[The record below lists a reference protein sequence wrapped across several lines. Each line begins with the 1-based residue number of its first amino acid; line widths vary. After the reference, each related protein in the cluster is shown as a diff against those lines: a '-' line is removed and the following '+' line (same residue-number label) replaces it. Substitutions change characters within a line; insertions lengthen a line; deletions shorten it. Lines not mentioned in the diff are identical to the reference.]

1 MDVYKKEFAA
11 FEKLFRDASAAF
23 ASAMDRG
30 VSSTMIE
37 REYHELLAQLPPADI
52 GSSDGALSEPTRR
65 RQKSIVTMQSINN
78 NSQKLVNW
86 LLSSDQ
92 QRKESAGGSTIQT
105 LEVSTFYYCSTALQR
120 LCSQLHILKAA
131 EMSRRKCLSAWQH
144 AEQSLVNM
152 YQTTQSVLTEY
163 QVRSIS

>member
-1 MDVYKKEFAA
+1 MDVYKREFVA

-30 VSSTMIE
+30 ISSTMIE
-37 REYHELLAQLPPADI
+37 REYHELLAQLSSADI
-52 GSSDGALSEPTRR
+52 GSSDGALGEPTRR
-65 RQKSIVTMQSINN
+65 RQKSIVTMQVINN

-92 QRKESAGGSTIQT
+92 QRKESTSDSTIQT
-105 LEVSTFYYCSTALQR
+105 LEVSTLITA
-120 LCSQLHILKAA
+120 QLHSKDFAHVCSMKAA
-131 EMSRRKCLSAWQH
+131 EMARRKCLSAWQH

-163 QVRSIS
+163 QVCFIS